1 MAESDWLTDTRTSYD
16 TVAASYADLLRD
28 SLAEQPV
35 VRHVLALFAELVH
48 GAGGGPVADVGC
60 GTGRVTAHLRDLG
73 LDAFGVDLS
82 PGMIAMAHRDHPGIR
97 FDVGSMT
104 DLDLADESAAGVL
117 AWFSII
123 HVPDE
128 EVRRA
133 FHHFRRVVRPTG
145 LLLLGFFAGD
155 GTTLKTQGYGGHP
168 MKVHVHR
175 RPVERVVEWLD
186 EAGFRIEVRVLHH
199 VDETVAGGMLIARPR
214 AVTG

>member
-1 MAESDWLTDTRTSYD
+1 
-16 TVAASYADLLRD
+16 
-28 SLAEQPV
+28 
-35 VRHVLALFAELVH
+35 
-48 GAGGGPVADVGC
+48 
-60 GTGRVTAHLRDLG
+60 LRDLG

-128 EVRRA
+128 EVRGA
-133 FHHFRRVVRPTG
+133 FRHFRRVVRPTG
-145 LLLLGFFAGD
+145 ALLLGFFAGD

-199 VDETVAGGMLIARPR
+199 VDDAVAGGMLIARPH